1 MVRLNEC
8 SNCTCQAVWEAASAG
23 ERRTATPEQPRRS
36 LPALANRLWQRPA
49 LPTHAAVQCQAPG
62 PPHASPTAT
71 VCSTAWAAFELTW
84 PSRRMRPV
92 TAPPAAAA
100 DCPLQLVCIKC
111 TLNLLD
117 SAAPEHRALCQ
128 HEHQC
133 NHAAGEPAAGRHHS
147 AAGNRQSRR
156 ALQHS
161 TAGSTAHSMHLRDER
176 TCSNLCAR
184 RYIMCTI
191 GRAQRSCST
200 PATAG
205 ASPSWC
211 T

>member
-1 MVRLNEC
+1 MRHWTGSRLSWRLQRRPFPPGQQRRHLQPAWPSC
-8 SNCTCQAVWEAASAG
+8 GSVWPGSAG
-23 ERRTATPEQPRRS
+23 RR
-36 LPALANRLWQRPA
+36 
-49 LPTHAAVQCQAPG
+49 
-62 PPHASPTAT
+62 ASW
-71 VCSTAWAAFELTW
+71 STAWAAFELTW